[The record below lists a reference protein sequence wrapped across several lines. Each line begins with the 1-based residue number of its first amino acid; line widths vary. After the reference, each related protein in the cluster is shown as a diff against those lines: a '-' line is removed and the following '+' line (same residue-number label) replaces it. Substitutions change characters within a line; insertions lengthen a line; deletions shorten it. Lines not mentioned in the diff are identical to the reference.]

1 MAMTLVTGLPGSGKT
16 LYTLARWKPLAE
28 KEGRPVFHNNIP
40 GLNINGWQVWD
51 VERWEEL
58 PAGSILIVDEAQ
70 FTFKVR
76 GRGQTPEWVER
87 LATHRHLGLDL
98 VFITQQPMLLD
109 VFVRKLCDR
118 HFHVMR
124 KFGLRWATIH
134 EFASGVNE
142 NPMKS
147 RKGSIRHD
155 FKYPKEVY
163 GWYKSSEL
171 HTMQARIPMRL
182 WVMLALPF
190 VACILGYI
198 AFNRIRPDALKDQAE
213 RSVAAA
219 GGQVGLRSDGAA
231 PGKRAEPMTVEEYAA
246 AYRARVPGLAHT
258 APIYDDVTKPQVAP
272 YPAAC
277 VSMKGVCK
285 CYSQQ
290 ATKLDVAAEV
300 CEQIVA
306 GGYFVAWDKPIAQAV
321 PIARPPAASAPGPQ
335 LYAQASGFSA
345 GRPASTTP
353 APPAVVD
360 DGPPPRGRAP
370 RPGSGT

>member
-1 MAMTLVTGLPGSGKT
+1 MPMTLVTGLPGSGKT
-16 LYTLARWKPLAE
+16 LYTLARWKPLAD

-40 GLNINGWQVWD
+40 GLNIPNWQVWD
-51 VERWEEL
+51 VERWQDL
-58 PAGSILIVDEAQ
+58 PPGSILIVDEAQ
-70 FTFKVR
+70 FAFKVT
-76 GRGQTPEWVER
+76 GRGQTPEWVQK
-87 LATHRHLGLDL
+87 LAVHRHGGLDI
-98 VFITQQPMLLD
+98 VFITQHPMLLD

-142 NPMKS
+142 SPNKS

-155 FKYPKEVY
+155 FRYPKEVF

-171 HTMQARIPMRL
+171 HTVQARIPMRL
-182 WVMLALPF
+182 WVMLALP
-190 VACILGYI
+190 VIALLLGYF
-198 AFNRIRPDALKDQAE
+198 AFSRVRPDALKEQADK
-213 RSVAAA
+213 SVVAA
-219 GGQVGLRSDGAA
+219 GGKAGSAREG
-231 PGKRAEPMTVEEYAA
+231 GGGRMEPMTLEEYAT

-258 APIYDDVTKPQVAP
+258 APIYDDVTKPVVAP

-277 VSMKGVCK
+277 VSMKGRCG

-290 ATKLDVAAEV
+290 ATKLDVAADV

-321 PIARPPAASAPGPQ
+321 PIAAPAASEPPPVQ
-335 LYAQASGFSA
+335 YAQATGIGYA
-345 GRPASTTP
+345 RPAPTVPEPSVPPDLGAP
-353 APPAVVD
+353 ARVRAQ
-360 DGPPPRGRAP
+360 PRGT
-370 RPGSGT
+370 GS